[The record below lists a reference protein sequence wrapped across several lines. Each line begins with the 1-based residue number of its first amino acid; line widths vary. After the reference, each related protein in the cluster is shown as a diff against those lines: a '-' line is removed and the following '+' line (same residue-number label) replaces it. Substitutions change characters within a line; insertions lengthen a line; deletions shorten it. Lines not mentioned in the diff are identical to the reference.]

1 MTLTESRPVV
11 VNGVGGT
18 PPRPDGVPKVDG
30 SFVFSS
36 DEFLEGTLW
45 GVTLRSPHP
54 RARVL
59 RIDTS
64 AAEGLDG
71 VVAVLTH

>member
-11 VNGVGGT
+11 IDGVGDS

-36 DEFLEGTLW
+36 DEILEGTLW

-54 RARVL
+54 RAASSGSTR
-59 RIDTS
+59 RPPKGSTAS
-64 AAEGLDG
+64 SPS
-71 VVAVLTH
+71 